1 MDSFLSMIL
10 HVCVFCEEQGRIQ
23 EQNGTQ
29 HRKAIFCEAGRQKAS
44 RSKSLSYRQ
53 KKAGWMDC
61 CLDRCMAGTKM
72 DEND

>member
-1 MDSFLSMIL
+1 MIL

-29 HRKAIFCEAGRQKAS
+29 HHRKATFSMRQAGKKAS
-44 RSKSLSYRQ
+44 CSKSLSYRQ
-53 KKAGWMDC
+53 KKTGWM
-61 CLDRCMAGTKM
+61 DRCMAGTKM